1 MADGPPRWNLIDD
14 KAMEHSVK
22 HARIPMCISD
32 PNTPDNPI
40 VFVNAAF
47 LELTGYSEDEVIGK
61 NCRFLQ
67 GRDTTPESLDALR
80 RAIAERR
87 VETVEIVN
95 YRKDGTSFV
104 NALQLGPILDD
115 DGKLIYYFGSQLDV
129 TAKREAEREARDL
142 TERELV
148 HRLRNIVNVMS
159 IVIRMTVR
167 EQNDPSALAQILNER
182 LQALSDAHL
191 DTLSWSAD
199 EDLTFVDL
207 ARTIL
212 SAYAPKGAPQFRLEG
227 PDVPLPGHLLSCV
240 ALTLHELATNSVKHG
255 ALGAEQGL
263 LDLRWDVQTPPDART
278 LSFRWTETGGPKV
291 SPPKRSS
298 GSKIVGNLIEAV
310 DGTIDMHWKKT
321 GLIVDAT
328 FPL

>member
-1 MADGPPRWNLIDD
+1 
-14 KAMEHSVK
+14 MEHSVK
-22 HARIPMCISD
+22 HSRIPMCISD
-32 PNTPDNPI
+32 PNAPDNPI

-47 LELTGYSEDEVIGK
+47 LELTGYTEEEVIGR

-80 RAIAERR
+80 KAIAEKR

-104 NALQLGPILDD
+104 NALQLGPIMDD
-115 DGKLIYYFGSQLDV
+115 DGKLIFFFGSQLDV
-129 TAKREAEREARDL
+129 TAKREAEREAREL
-142 TERELV
+142 TERELI

-182 LQALSDAHL
+182 LQALSDAHF
-191 DTLSWSAD
+191 DTINWAAD
-199 EDLTFVDL
+199 ENLTFGDL
-207 ARTIL
+207 GRTIL
-212 SAYAPKGAPQFRLEG
+212 AAYAPKGAPQFQLEG
-227 PDVPLPGHLLSCV
+227 RDVPLPHHLLSCV

-255 ALGAEQGL
+255 ALGAAQGL
-263 LDLRWDVQTPPDART
+263 LDLRWDIETSQGAET
-278 LSFRWTETGGPKV
+278 LALRWTETGGPPV

-298 GSKIVGNLIEAV
+298 GSKIIGNLITAV
-310 DGTIDMHWKKT
+310 GGTIDLHWKES